1 MCTLSMQNVAQTCI
15 AMPILSGRQ
24 PFENAIVLQDVVD
37 SAAAIGG
44 HGLQLSPLD
53 IDLTANGSAGSKAAS
68 KSSTAKADGA
78 PEADEAV
85 LLTQLR
91 QRLVQGLSQMQQQ
104 QQQPLHQQ
112 LLTCLKVSVPPPAWL
127 ENVQQGR
134 IVVINGRR

>member
-1 MCTLSMQNVAQTCI
+1 M
-15 AMPILSGRQ
+15 
-24 PFENAIVLQDVVD
+24 VD

-68 KSSTAKADGA
+68 KSGAAKVDGA

-91 QRLVQGLSQMQQQ
+91 QRLVQGLSTMQQQ
-104 QQQPLHQQ
+104 QQQPLQQQ
-112 LLTCLKVSVPPPAWL
+112 LLTCLKVRTYP
-127 ENVQQGR
+127 
-134 IVVINGRR
+134 